1 MTSIDI
7 TLSNT
12 VSTAVGVQILAGLIT
27 KQTKALPGYVG
38 ISYLMQVISVENGL
52 KVFELPASHGYNQ
65 YDTFFVAEVEFIV
78 ANVNGAQVTTTQP
91 YNGESVVGAS
101 PTLYLF
107 DNKLR
112 TTEDLTTLVKNGDD
126 LWLRSGS
133 ADMVKYTVTGTDPRY
148 LKVSGSFTSS
158 ITRERAYHVAN
169 GQKWNLVFRSYHGNL
184 GTIDAVPAFDW
195 RGTEARIGTRNP
207 KSVSPNV
214 VNIAWTVSVSRRC
227 VTEVVQG
234 FADLAIG
241 DFTHEVQEVFTD
253 DVSPVTGMFTLMFN
267 GKTTG
272 PINVDASSLEM
283 QAALQQT
290 TTLYSIK
297 VTKTI
302 RNSALNT
309 AIWSVTFA
317 YLRGEEMVG
326 AGNIFTM
333 TVASTSLTGTNP
345 TVNVANKIT
354 GSDPFRFS
362 LTSLRSGVKYYAHVM
377 AYNADGFGS
386 ATSPLS
392 SAVTCGQPQPPQSV
406 TAAVVDGT
414 TLAVQWSSSA
424 VNGEWCNVDKYKV
437 EWYRAE
443 GTQEQQTITTSA
455 GKGLPE
461 IQRLV
466 NFADSRTLSGYFKL
480 SFGGEMTEN
489 LRWNAEAVGL
499 KSVKE
504 CLERLSTIGTVDVS
518 REESTRV
525 SSKAQALEYLLC
537 ELCPAPSLPYIVS
550 KMKLLELL
558 VRSYYRGNYVM

>member
-214 VNIAWTVSVSRRC
+214 VN
-227 VTEVVQG
+227 
-234 FADLAIG
+234 
-241 DFTHEVQEVFTD
+241 
-253 DVSPVTGMFTLMFN
+253 
-267 GKTTG
+267 
-272 PINVDASSLEM
+272 
-283 QAALQQT
+283 
-290 TTLYSIK
+290 
-297 VTKTI
+297 
-302 RNSALNT
+302 
-309 AIWSVTFA
+309 
-317 YLRGEEMVG
+317 
-326 AGNIFTM
+326 
-333 TVASTSLTGTNP
+333 
-345 TVNVANKIT
+345 
-354 GSDPFRFS
+354 
-362 LTSLRSGVKYYAHVM
+362 
-377 AYNADGFGS
+377 
-386 ATSPLS
+386 
-392 SAVTCGQPQPPQSV
+392 
-406 TAAVVDGT
+406 
-414 TLAVQWSSSA
+414 
-424 VNGEWCNVDKYKV
+424 
-437 EWYRAE
+437 
-443 GTQEQQTITTSA
+443 
-455 GKGLPE
+455 
-461 IQRLV
+461 
-466 NFADSRTLSGYFKL
+466 
-480 SFGGEMTEN
+480 
-489 LRWNAEAVGL
+489 
-499 KSVKE
+499 
-504 CLERLSTIGTVDVS
+504 
-518 REESTRV
+518 
-525 SSKAQALEYLLC
+525 
-537 ELCPAPSLPYIVS
+537 
-550 KMKLLELL
+550 
-558 VRSYYRGNYVM
+558 